1 VGEGK
6 LRLGGGDAMPDQTD
20 PTGKTFEARIRGL
33 LELLGYRV
41 QHDRLVAG
49 RQTDLVAVKDV
60 FPSRVLYLVE
70 CKDYSRPV
78 GVDVIS
84 DVENRLKAAAR
95 EGKYPDAQAWVV
107 ARSGFTSEARDYAE
121 PLRIVCSTPDDLIRS
136 LIDFAPYLNDLI
148 HDFQGFV
155 VDRERRLKLPQ
166 LYVEPDAF
174 YEYLQRAEPLPAPTK
189 RPTKVG
195 PLQTLV
201 DEWLADPELN
211 QLTLLGDY
219 GTGKTVFTLKLA
231 HDLAQAYLD
240 GQEALIPVRIP
251 LKEFDPKQE
260 VDDLVMNHLRR
271 HGLEGSPYAAFQ
283 YLLRQGMLLL
293 ILDGFDEI
301 TAQVTPELTRRNFD
315 KLDALVDERARVLLT
330 CRTHYFRDRPE
341 MEALLERRAGL
352 PEMGTRQGTELYQAI
367 VGRPNYRILYLREF
381 DEPQIVE
388 YLQKAC
394 GDEWERDWET
404 IRSLY
409 NLWDLAR
416 RPVLLDMVVK
426 SLPQLRERK
435 GEVTAAGLYD
445 VYTGYWIHRDDWRAI
460 LTPAG
465 KAAFTEEL
473 AWRLW
478 TANRERLH
486 YAELTD
492 LAQELLRG
500 EHFKPGAVSAT
511 ALSQADIEYA
521 AHEVRTAAFLTR
533 DAAGNYGFAHR
544 SFMEFFVA
552 RRLARG
558 LLRPEPVE
566 GLDGSAPEVTISE
579 AIRGFITQLIG
590 GQMPEYEAVEVPEGM
605 IYVPPGPFV
614 MGAEDERG
622 GTRIVRLGE
631 GFFIGRY
638 PVTNAQ
644 YQRFVEARGYEERE
658 YWKDEGW
665 QWKQREGWTEPRFW
679 DDPEWNQPDQP
690 VVGVSWYE
698 AEAYARWAG
707 GRLPIEQEWEKAAR
721 GIDGRQYPWGD
732 GFDPGRCNTDE
743 SDIKKTTPV
752 GKYSPD
758 GDSPYGLADMAG
770 NVWEWCTDWY
780 DKRKDTKVLR
790 GGSWFINQRD
800 ARCSFRS
807 RGNPHLRGGS
817 VGFRVS
823 RGSSSS

>member
-1 VGEGK
+1 
-6 LRLGGGDAMPDQTD
+6 MTDQTD

-60 FPSRVLYLVE
+60 FPSRLLYLVE
-70 CKDYSRPV
+70 CKDHSRPV
-78 GVDVIS
+78 GVGVIS
-84 DVENRLKAAAR
+84 DAENRLKGAR
-95 EGKYPDAQAWVV
+95 GKYPDAQGWVV
-107 ARSGFTSEARDYAE
+107 ARSGFTSEARDYTE
-121 PLRIVCSTPDDLIRS
+121 SLRIVCSTPDDLIRS
-136 LIDFAPYLNDLI
+136 LIDFTPYLNDLV
-148 HDFQGFV
+148 HDFQDFV
-155 VDRERRLKLPQ
+155 VDRERGLKLPQ
-166 LYVEPDAF
+166 LYVEPDAL
-174 YEYLQRAEPLPAPTK
+174 YHYLQRVESPSEEMELRTEE
-189 RPTKVG
+189 G

-201 DEWLADPELN
+201 DEWLADPGLN

-231 HDLAQAYLD
+231 HDLAQAYLK
-240 GQEALIPVRIP
+240 GQGTLIPVRIP

-293 ILDGFDEI
+293 FLDGFDEI

-315 KLDALVDERARVLLT
+315 KLDALVEKRARVLLT

-341 MEALLERRAGL
+341 VEALLERRAGL
-352 PEMGTRQGTELYQAI
+352 PEMRTREGTELYQAI

-381 DEPQIVE
+381 DEPKIIT

-394 GDEWERDWET
+394 GDEWQRDWRT

-409 NLWDLAR
+409 NLEDLVR

-426 SLPQLRERK
+426 SLPTLRERK

-445 VYTGYWIHRDDWRAI
+445 VYTGFWIHRDDWRAI

-478 TANRERLH
+478 TADRERLH
-486 YAELTD
+486 YSELTD

-500 EHFKPGAVSAT
+500 DHFKPVAVSAT
-511 ALSQADIEYA
+511 TLSQADIEYA

-533 DAAGNYGFAHR
+533 DAEGNYGFAHR

-552 RRLARG
+552 RRLAPG
-558 LLRPEPVE
+558 L
-566 GLDGSAPEVTISE
+566 LDGSAPVVTINE
-579 AIRGFITQLIG
+579 AIRGFIYQLIE
-590 GQMPEYEAVEVPEGM
+590 GQMPEYEAVKAPEGM
-605 IYVPPGPFV
+605 VYVPPGPFV
-614 MGAEDERG
+614 MGAEGEKG
-622 GTRIVRLGE
+622 GTRIARLEE
-631 GFFIGRY
+631 GLFIGHY

-644 YQRFVEARGYEERE
+644 YRRFVEAGGYEERA
-658 YWKDEGW
+658 YWSDEGW
-665 QWKQREGWTEPRFW
+665 RVKRKNKWTEPRYW
-679 DDPEWNQPDQP
+679 RDSKWNQPDQP

-707 GRLPIEQEWEKAAR
+707 GRLPSEIEWEKAAR
-721 GIDGRQYPWGD
+721 GIDGREYPWGD
-732 GFDPGRCNTDE
+732 GFDPSRCNIDE
-743 SDIKKTTPV
+743 SGIGKTTPV
-752 GKYSPD
+752 GKYSPR
-758 GDSPYGLADMAG
+758 GDSPYDAADMAG
-770 NVWEWCTDWY
+770 NVWEWCADWY
-780 DKRKDTKVLR
+780 DEDKTFKVLR
-790 GGSWFINQRD
+790 GGSWNYTQWD
-800 ARCSFRS
+800 ALCPYRYRGYPHYWYGS
-807 RGNPHLRGGS
+807 R
-817 VGFRVS
+817 GFRVS
-823 RGSSSS
+823 RGSSSNNC

>member
-1 VGEGK
+1 MT
-6 LRLGGGDAMPDQTD
+6 DPTD
-20 PTGKTFEARIRGL
+20 PTGKTFEARVQGL

-60 FPSRVLYLVE
+60 FPGRVLYLVE
-70 CKDYSRPV
+70 CKDHSRPV
-78 GVDVIS
+78 GVDVIT
-84 DVENRLKAAAR
+84 DAEVRLKAARA
-95 EGKYPDAQAWVV
+95 GKYPDAQGWVV

-121 PLRIVCSTPDDLIRS
+121 PLGIVCSAPDDLVHS
-136 LIDFAPYLNDLI
+136 LIDFTSYLNDLV
-148 HDFQGFV
+148 HDFQDFL
-155 VDRERRLKLPQ
+155 VDRERGLKLPQ

-174 YEYLQRAEPLPAPTK
+174 YRHLQRVEPPPKPMERLTTK
-189 RPTKVG
+189 AG
-195 PLQTLV
+195 PLQALV
-201 DEWLADPELN
+201 DEWMADPKLN
-211 QLTLLGDY
+211 QLTVLGDY

-240 GQEALIPVRIP
+240 GQGTLIPVRIP

-271 HGLEGSPYAAFQ
+271 HGIEGSPYAAFQ

-315 KLDALVDERARVLLT
+315 KLNALVKEQARVLLT
-330 CRTHYFRDRPE
+330 CRTHYFRDQPE
-341 MEALLERRAGL
+341 VETLLERRPDL
-352 PEMGTRQGTELYQAI
+352 PEMGTQEGTELYQAI
-367 VGRPNYRILYLREF
+367 VGRPEYRILYLREF
-381 DEPQIVE
+381 DEPKITE

-394 GDEWERDWET
+394 GDQWQRDWET

-409 NLWDLAR
+409 NLKDLAR

-435 GEVTAAGLYD
+435 GEVTTAGLYD
-445 VYTGYWIHRDDWRAI
+445 VYTGFWIHRDDWRAI

-478 TANRERLH
+478 STDRQRLH
-486 YAELTD
+486 YSELTD

-511 ALSQADIEYA
+511 IPSQADIEYA
-521 AHEVRTAAFLTR
+521 AHEVRTAAFLIR

-552 RRLARG
+552 RRLVRG
-558 LLRPEPVE
+558 L
-566 GLDGSAPEVTISE
+566 LDGSAPEGPISE
-579 AIRGFITQLIG
+579 AIRGFLYQLLQ
-590 GQMPEYEAVEVPEGM
+590 GQMPEVEAPPEIPEGM
-605 IYVPPGPFV
+605 VYVPPGPFV
-614 MGAEDERG
+614 RGGERG
-622 GTRIVRLGE
+622 FSLQIARLEE
-631 GFFIGRY
+631 GFFISHC

-644 YQRFVEARGYEERE
+644 YRRFVKAGGYEEQE
-658 YWKDEGW
+658 YWSNKGW
-665 QWKQREGWTEPRFW
+665 QWKQKEGWSESRYW
-679 DDPEWNQPDQP
+679 RDSKWNQPDQP

-707 GRLPIEQEWEKAAR
+707 VRLPTEQEWEKAAR
-721 GIDGRQYPWGD
+721 GLHGREYSWGNK
-732 GFDPGRCNTDE
+732 FDPSRCNTDE
-743 SDIKKTTPV
+743 SNIGKTTPV

-770 NVWEWCTDWY
+770 NVWEWCANWY
-780 DKRKDTKVLR
+780 DEDKDIKVLR
-790 GGSWFINQRD
+790 GGSWDDGQGV
-800 ARCSFRS
+800 AGCSYRYGHYP
-807 RGNPHLRGGS
+807 RYRIDN
-817 VGFRVS
+817 VGFRCA
-823 RGSSSS
+823 RGSP

>member
-1 VGEGK
+1 
-6 LRLGGGDAMPDQTD
+6 MTDQTD

-49 RQTDLVAVKDV
+49 RQTDLVAMKDV
-60 FPSRVLYLVE
+60 FPIRALFLVE
-70 CKDYSRPV
+70 CKDYTQRV

-84 DVENRLKAAAR
+84 DAENRLKAAR
-95 EGKYPDAQAWVV
+95 GKYPDARGWVV

-121 PLRIVCSTPDDLIRS
+121 SLHIVCSTPDDLVRS
-136 LIDFAPYLNDLI
+136 LIDFTSYLNDLV
-148 HDFQGFV
+148 HDFQDFV
-155 VDRERRLKLPQ
+155 VDRERGLKLPQ

-174 YEYLQRAEPLPAPTK
+174 YYPQRE
-189 RPTKVG
+189 VW
-195 PLQTLV
+195 PLQTLM
-201 DEWLADPELN
+201 DEWLADPTLN

-231 HDLAQAYLD
+231 HDLAQAYLS
-240 GQEALIPVRIP
+240 GQGTLIPVRIP

-271 HGLEGSPYAAFQ
+271 HGIGGSPYAAFQ
-283 YLLRQGMLLL
+283 HLLRRGMLLL

-315 KLDALVDERARVLLT
+315 KLDALVTERAWVILT

-341 MEALLERRAGL
+341 VEALLERRAGL

-381 DEPQIVE
+381 DEPKIVE

-394 GDEWERDWET
+394 GDEWGRDRET
-404 IRSLY
+404 IRRIY
-409 NLWDLAR
+409 NLEDLAR

-445 VYTGYWIHRDDWRAI
+445 VYTGYWINREDWRAI
-460 LTPAG
+460 MTPAG

-478 TANRERLH
+478 TADRERLH

-492 LAQELLRG
+492 LAQELLCG

-511 ALSQADIEYA
+511 TLSQADIEYA

-533 DAAGNYGFAHR
+533 DAEGNYGFAHR

-552 RRLARG
+552 QRLARG
-558 LLRPEPVE
+558 LL
-566 GLDGSAPEVTISE
+566 DGSAPEMAISE
-579 AIRGFITQLIG
+579 AIRGFITQLIEG
-590 GQMPEYEAVEVPEGM
+590 RMPEVEAAKEIPEGM
-605 IYVPPGPFV
+605 VYVPPGPFV
-614 MGAEDERG
+614 MGGPDGLQAQ
-622 GTRIVRLGE
+622 IARLEE
-631 GFFIGRY
+631 GFFIGRH

-644 YQRFVEARGYEERE
+644 YRRFVEAGCYNKRE
-658 YWKDEGW
+658 YWSDEGW
-665 QWKQREGWTEPRFW
+665 QRKRTEGWTEPRHWNRSEF
-679 DDPEWNQPDQP
+679 NQPDHP
-690 VVGVSWYE
+690 VLGVSWYE

-707 GRLPIEQEWEKAAR
+707 GRLPTEQEWEKAAR
-721 GIDGRQYPWGD
+721 GIDGREYPWGEWAD
-732 GFDPGRCNTDE
+732 WRCNSE
-743 SDIKKTTPV
+743 EAGIGRTTPV
-752 GKYSPD
+752 GQFSPE
-758 GDSPYGLADMAG
+758 GDSVYGLQDAAG
-770 NVWEWCTDWY
+770 NVWEWTATAKGGD
-780 DKRKDTKVLR
+780 RVLR
-790 GGSWFINQRD
+790 GGAWDHRRGS
-800 ARCSFRS
+800 ARCVARNWSDPDISYYNF
-807 RGNPHLRGGS
+807 
-817 VGFRVS
+817 GFRLVS
-823 RGSSSS
+823 PVGSGC

>member
-1 VGEGK
+1 MT
-6 LRLGGGDAMPDQTD
+6 DPTD
-20 PTGKTFEARIRGL
+20 PTGKTFEARVRGL

-41 QHDRLVAG
+41 QPDRLVAG

-60 FPSRVLYLVE
+60 FPTRLLYLVE
-70 CKDYSRPV
+70 CKDYSQRL

-84 DVENRLKAAAR
+84 DAENRLKAARA
-95 EGKYPDAQAWVV
+95 GKYPDAQGWVV

-136 LIDFAPYLNDLI
+136 LIDFTPYLNDLV
-148 HDFQGFV
+148 HDFQDFV
-155 VDRERRLKLPQ
+155 VDEERGLKLPQ
-166 LYVEPDAF
+166 LHVEPDAF
-174 YEYLQRAEPLPAPTK
+174 YHYLQRLESSSEEMELLTK
-189 RPTKVG
+189 AG

-201 DEWLADPELN
+201 DEWIADPKLN

-240 GQEALIPVRIP
+240 GQGTLIPVRIP

-271 HGLEGSPYAAFQ
+271 HGIEGSPYAAFQ

-341 MEALLERRAGL
+341 VETLLERRAGL
-352 PEMGTRQGTELYQAI
+352 PEMGTREGTELYQAI

-381 DEPQIVE
+381 DEPKIIE
-388 YLQKAC
+388 YLQRAC
-394 GDEWERDWET
+394 GDEWEKDWET
-404 IRSLY
+404 IRSIY

-435 GEVTAAGLYD
+435 GWVTTAGLYD
-445 VYTGYWIHRDDWRAI
+445 VYTGFWIHRDDWRAI
-460 LTPAG
+460 MTPAG

-478 TANRERLH
+478 STDKERLH
-486 YAELTD
+486 YSELTD

-511 ALSQADIEYA
+511 TLSQTDIEYA

-558 LLRPEPVE
+558 LL
-566 GLDGSAPEVTISE
+566 DGSAPEVTISQ
-579 AIRGFITQLIG
+579 AVRGFIYQLLR
-590 GQMPEYEAVEVPEGM
+590 GQMPEYEAVEAPEGPALSTVEGKIEGM
-605 IYVPPGPFV
+605 VYVPPGPFV
-614 MGAEDERG
+614 MGGERG
-622 GTRIVRLGE
+622 LPLQIARLEE
-631 GFFIGRY
+631 GFFINRY

-644 YQRFVEARGYEERE
+644 YRCFVEAGSYDERE
-658 YWKDEGW
+658 CWSDEGW
-665 QWKQREGWTEPRFW
+665 KWKQREKWTEPRYW

-698 AEAYARWAG
+698 AEAYAHWAG
-707 GRLPIEQEWEKAAR
+707 GRLPTEQEWEKAAR
-721 GIDGRQYPWGD
+721 GIDGREYPWGD
-732 GFDPGRCNTDE
+732 GFDRNRCNSEE
-743 SDIKKTTPV
+743 SRIGKTTSA
-752 GKYSPD
+752 GRYSPG
-758 GDSPYGLADMAG
+758 GDSPYGVADMAG
-770 NVWEWCTDWY
+770 NVWEWCADRH
-780 DKRKDTKVLR
+780 DKDKTYRVLH
-790 GGSWFINQRD
+790 GGSFD
-800 ARCSFRS
+800 DLCDYARCARYRSNLPDFRFRS
-807 RGNPHLRGGS
+807 Y
-817 VGFRVS
+817 GFRVVVS
-823 RGSSSS
+823 PISSPSAL

>member
-1 VGEGK
+1 MT
-6 LRLGGGDAMPDQTD
+6 DPTD
-20 PTGKTFEARIRGL
+20 PTGKTFEARIQGL
-33 LELLGYRV
+33 LKLLGYRV

-49 RQTDLVAVKDV
+49 RQTDLLAMKDV
-60 FPSRVLYLVE
+60 FPGRVLYLVE
-70 CKDYSRPV
+70 CKDLSRPV
-78 GVDVIS
+78 GVDVIT
-84 DVENRLKAAAR
+84 DAENRLKAAAR
-95 EGKYPDAQAWVV
+95 EGKYPDAQGWVV
-107 ARSGFTSEARDYAE
+107 ARSGFTSKARDYAE
-121 PLRIVCSTPDDLIRS
+121 SLRIVCSTPDDLIRS
-136 LIDFAPYLNDLI
+136 LIDFTSYLNDLV

-155 VDRERRLKLPQ
+155 VDKERGLELPQ
-166 LYVEPDAF
+166 LYVEPDALHQ
-174 YEYLQRAEPLPAPTK
+174 YLQRLEPPSDTEPPSMKLVTEV
-189 RPTKVG
+189 R

-201 DEWLADPELN
+201 DEWLADPKLN

-240 GQEALIPVRIP
+240 GQGALIPVRIP

-271 HGLEGSPYAAFQ
+271 HGIEGSPYAAFQ

-315 KLDALVDERARVLLT
+315 KLDALVAERARVLLT
-330 CRTHYFRDRPE
+330 CRTHYFRDRLE
-341 MEALLERRAGL
+341 VEALLERRAGL
-352 PEMGTRQGTELYQAI
+352 PEMETRQGTELYQAI
-367 VGRPNYRILYLREF
+367 VGRPNYHILYLREF
-381 DEPQIVE
+381 DEPKITE

-394 GDEWERDWET
+394 GDEWWRDRET
-404 IRSLY
+404 IRSVY
-409 NLWDLAR
+409 NLEDLAR

-445 VYTGYWIHRDDWRAI
+445 VYTGFWIHRDDWRAI
-460 LTPAG
+460 MTPAG

-478 TANRERLH
+478 TADRERLH
-486 YAELTD
+486 YSELTD

-511 ALSQADIEYA
+511 TLSQADIEYA

-544 SFMEFFVA
+544 SFMEFFLA

-558 LLRPEPVE
+558 LL
-566 GLDGSAPEVTISE
+566 DGSTPEMTINE

-590 GQMPEYEAVEVPEGM
+590 GKMPEFEVPQEIPEGM
-605 IYVPPGPFV
+605 VYVPPGPFV
-614 MGAEDERG
+614 MGAEDEKG
-622 GTRIVRLGE
+622 GTRIVRLEE
-631 GFFIGRY
+631 GFFTGRY
-638 PVTNAQ
+638 PVTNAE
-644 YQRFVEARGYEERE
+644 YRRFVETGGYEERE
-658 YWKDEGW
+658 YWSDEGW
-665 QWKQREGWTEPRFW
+665 QRKQREKWTEPRYW
-679 DDPEWNQPDQP
+679 RDSKWNQPDQP

-707 GRLPIEQEWEKAAR
+707 GRLPTEKEWEKAAR
-721 GIDGRQYPWGD
+721 GIDGREYPWGD
-732 GFDPGRCNTDE
+732 GFDRARCNTRE
-743 SDIKKTTPV
+743 SGIRKTTPV
-752 GKYSPD
+752 EKYSPR
-758 GDSPYGLADMAG
+758 GDSPYGAADMAG
-770 NVWEWCTDWY
+770 NVWEWCADWY
-780 DKRKDTKVLR
+780 DEDKDAKVLR
-790 GGSWFINQRD
+790 GGSWGIDQRL
-800 ARCSFRS
+800 AQCTYRS
-807 RGNPHLRGGS
+807 GGNRRDGGDLI
-817 VGFRVS
+817 GLRVS

>member
-1 VGEGK
+1 
-6 LRLGGGDAMPDQTD
+6 MTDQTD
-20 PTGKTFEARIRGL
+20 LTGKTFEARIRGL

-78 GVDVIS
+78 GVDVIRDADS
-84 DVENRLKAAAR
+84 RVRAAQA
-95 EGKYPDAQAWVV
+95 GKHPDAQGWVV
-107 ARSGFTSEARDYAE
+107 ARSGFTSDAWDYAKS
-121 PLRIVCSTPDDLIRS
+121 LSIVCSTPDDLVRS
-136 LIDFAPYLNDLI
+136 LIDFTSYLNDLV
-148 HDFQGFV
+148 HDFQGFL
-155 VDRERRLKLPQ
+155 VDRERGLKLPQ

-174 YEYLQRAEPLPAPTK
+174 HDPER
-189 RPTKVG
+189 KVR

-231 HDLAQAYLD
+231 HDLARAYLD
-240 GQEALIPVRIP
+240 GQGALIPVRIP

-271 HGLEGSPYAAFQ
+271 HGIEGSPYAAFQ
-283 YLLRQGMLLL
+283 HLLRQGMLLL

-315 KLDALVDERARVLLT
+315 KLDALVAERARVLLT

-381 DEPQIVE
+381 DEPKIVE
-388 YLQKAC
+388 YLKKAC
-394 GDEWERDWET
+394 GDEWQRDRET
-404 IRSLY
+404 IRGLY
-409 NLWDLAR
+409 NLEDLVR

-460 LTPAG
+460 MTPAG

-478 TANRERLH
+478 ASHREQMH
-486 YAELTD
+486 YTELTD

-552 RRLARG
+552 RRLVPG
-558 LLRPEPVE
+558 LL
-566 GLDGSAPEVTISE
+566 DSSASEVTISE
-579 AIRGFITQLIG
+579 AIRGFLYQLLQ
-590 GQMPEYEAVEVPEGM
+590 GQLPAVEAPQEIPDGLVLSEVEGM
-605 IYVPPGPFV
+605 VYVPPGPFI
-614 MGAEDERG
+614 MGGEG
-622 GTRIVRLGE
+622 GFPLQIARLEE

-638 PVTNAQ
+638 PVTNAE
-644 YQRFVEARGYEERE
+644 YRRFVEAGGYKERE
-658 YWKDEGW
+658 YWSDEGW
-665 QWKQREGWTEPRFW
+665 QWRQREGWTKPRYW
-679 DDPEWNQPDQP
+679 DDTEWNQPDQP

-707 GRLPIEQEWEKAAR
+707 MRLPTEMEWEKAAR

-732 GFDPGRCNTDE
+732 GFDPNRCNTDE
-743 SDIKKTTPV
+743 SGIKKTTPV
-752 GKYSPD
+752 GKYSPQLHPELVEG

-770 NVWEWCTDWY
+770 NVWEWCADWY
-780 DKRKDTKVLR
+780 DEDKDTKVLR
-790 GGSWFINQRD
+790 GGSWDYDQGN
-800 ARCSFRS
+800 ARCTYRYWGNPRS
-807 RGNPHLRGGS
+807 RFAYM
-817 VGFRVS
+817 GFRVS

>member
-1 VGEGK
+1 
-6 LRLGGGDAMPDQTD
+6 
-20 PTGKTFEARIRGL
+20 
-33 LELLGYRV
+33 LGYRV

-60 FPSRVLYLVE
+60 FPGRVLYLVE

-78 GVDVIS
+78 GVNVIT
-84 DVENRLKAAAR
+84 DAEVRLKAAR
-95 EGKYPDAQAWVV
+95 GKYPDAQGWVV

-121 PLRIVCSTPDDLIRS
+121 SLRIVCSTPDDLIRS
-136 LIDFAPYLNDLI
+136 LINFTPYLNDLI
-148 HDFQGFV
+148 HDYQDFL
-155 VDRERRLKLPQ
+155 VDQERGLKLPQ
-166 LYVEPDAF
+166 LYVEPDAL
-174 YEYLQRAEPLPAPTK
+174 YYYLQRLESSSETEPPPIKPVTEV
-189 RPTKVG
+189 R

-201 DEWLADPELN
+201 DEWLANPKLN

-231 HDLAQAYLD
+231 HDLAQAYLE
-240 GQEALIPVRIP
+240 GQETLIPVRIP

-271 HGLEGSPYAAFQ
+271 HSIEGSPYAAFQ

-341 MEALLERRAGL
+341 VETLLERRASL

-367 VGRPNYRILYLREF
+367 VGRPNYRILYLCEF
-381 DEPQIVE
+381 DEPKIIA

-394 GDEWERDWET
+394 GDEWRRDWKT
-404 IRSLY
+404 IRSIY

-426 SLPQLRERK
+426 SLPQLLERK

-445 VYTGYWIHRDDWRAI
+445 VYTGFWIHRDDWRAI

-465 KAAFTEEL
+465 KAAFSEEL

-500 EHFKPGAVSAT
+500 EHFKPGAISAT

-533 DAAGNYGFAHR
+533 DAEGNYGFAHW

-552 RRLARG
+552 RRLARR
-558 LLRPEPVE
+558 L
-566 GLDGSAPEVTISE
+566 LDGSAPEVPINE
-579 AIRGFITQLIG
+579 EIRGFITQLIG
-590 GQMPEYEAVEVPEGM
+590 GKIPEYEAMEAPEGPVLSEVEGM
-605 IYVPPGPFV
+605 ICVPPGPFV
-614 MGAEDERG
+614 LGGEDG
-622 GTRIVRLGE
+622 FPMQIVRLEE
-631 GFFIGRY
+631 GFFISRY

-644 YQRFVEARGYEERE
+644 YRRFMEAGGYEKQE
-658 YWKDEGW
+658 YWSDEGW
-665 QWKQREGWTEPRFW
+665 QWKQQEERTEPRYW
-679 DDPEWNQPDQP
+679 NDPKWNQPDQP
-690 VVGVSWYE
+690 VVGVNWYE
-698 AEAYARWAG
+698 AEAYARWSG
-707 GRLPIEQEWEKAAR
+707 MRLPTEMEWEKAAR
-721 GIDGRQYPWGD
+721 GIDGREYPWGD
-732 GFDPGRCNTDE
+732 GFDPDKCNTYE
-743 SDIKKTTPV
+743 SGIGRTSPV
-752 GKYSPD
+752 GKYSPG
-758 GDSPYGLADMAG
+758 GDSPYGLADVAG
-770 NVWEWCTDWY
+770 NIWEWCADWY
-780 DKRKDTKVLR
+780 DEGKDTKVLR
-790 GGSWFINQRD
+790 GGSWSDNRWV
-800 ARCSFRS
+800 ARCSCRLWVAPRNWFAS
-807 RGNPHLRGGS
+807 W
-817 VGFRVS
+817 GFRVP